1 MLLKGITHYDLVLI
15 AAAILYGYLI
25 TTKKK

>member
-1 MLLKGITHYDLVLI
+1 MLLQAISQYDLVMI
-15 AAAILYGYLI
+15 AAAILYGYFI